1 MTTSNELA
9 RVARLWAAQGGRTKW
24 STLPSLRLW
33 DAVQQLPEYPVT
45 LRRYVVPN
53 EPDNR
58 FSGWGIFLIDS
69 SGMLACVTDYGNYAY
84 KWSSIGPRD
93 FRAFLCGCDDGYLTG
108 KLAPEKSYDGDATE
122 KHIRRTILEDRRRG
136 ELSCEAAREE
146 WDLLDNSDLSSEMG
160 FGEWLRETTYSD
172 AWDFA
177 VRTHS
182 AEIQMFCERL
192 WPRLVA
198 QLKQQLEKEKP
209 DA

>member
-1 MTTSNELA
+1 MTTYNELA

-24 STLPSLRLW
+24 NTLPSLRLW

-93 FRAFLCGCDDGYLTG
+93 FRAFLCGCDAGYLIG
-108 KLAPEKSYDGDATE
+108 KLDPSKHYDGDATG
-122 KHIRRTILEDRRRG
+122 KQIRRTILEDRRADG
-136 ELSCEAAREE
+136 LSCDQARDE
-146 WDLLDNSDLSSEMG
+146 WDLICDSDLDSEMG
-160 FGEWLRETTYSD
+160 FGDWIRRTSYSD
-172 AWDFA
+172 AYDFA
-177 VRTHS
+177 VYTSS
-182 AEIQMFCERL
+182 ASVQMFCERL